1 MGIVHT
7 CIHKE
12 RETRIMSSGK
22 TTGIGIGTV
31 VAMLISWT
39 SYHSIGWVVLH
50 GILGWFYVVYHL
62 LMYGL
67 SRVS

>member
-1 MGIVHT
+1 
-7 CIHKE
+7 
-12 RETRIMSSGK
+12 MSSGK

-39 SYHSIGWVVLH
+39 AYHSIGWVVLH